1 MVRGHL
7 GAQRHV
13 TDPARGGD
21 QGLAGVMN
29 FVVLTAALSG
39 VNATLYA
46 AMRLLRN
53 LAANRRAP
61 AVTNLMSRNGVPVGA
76 LGSIRSVF
84 LLGTLLIFFAGASS
98 AFEIVLGAVAVFVL
112 FGWIAIF
119 VSHLGFLRAVEDGR
133 VPRPD
138 FRASHRPEPGPHG
151 WSQLGIVP
159 SRTHQCVGTWGGR
172 VEEVTVG

>member
-1 MVRGHL
+1 
-7 GAQRHV
+7 
-13 TDPARGGD
+13 
-21 QGLAGVMN
+21 MN

-133 VPRPD
+133 VPRPE